1 MSAEAKISS
10 HEGLPPK
17 GMIAVYGLVLLFL
30 ANVFNYADRALLGIV
45 ADSVMTDL
53 SLTDT
58 QYSLISGLAFSIFNL
73 AAGIAIARWVD
84 RGDRKL
90 ILVLGILM
98 WTGATAAT
106 GYVTDFNT
114 LAVTRVLVG
123 VGEAT
128 VFPVAMSLLADYFPG
143 PKLQRSVAIFQSSAG
158 VGIVA
163 GSILAGILA
172 ATLGW
177 RMMFVAMGLAGLVLV
192 ALIAFTMP
200 STKRAI
206 TPRKDGDL
214 APLKIDGLLVSMR
227 KIISV
232 PGLILLTLG
241 YSFSHIILAT
251 LPTWAPTL
259 LQRSYGVPEKLV
271 GALVGPPAVAG
282 GVLGAILSGILATR
296 LVERSGNRFA
306 GLTVPIIALPL
317 AVPAFALFLFAPSIP
332 VLIASI
338 LVLNFM
344 IASTH
349 GPCIALAVSLV
360 APSHRGLTSTLVLTV
375 MALIAGTIAPLVVGM
390 VSDGLVPTY
399 GKESLR
405 YALLT
410 LILAPL
416 IGALL
421 IWLARRRIAAGSP
434 PKSGQPDATEA
445 ASPVGV

>member
-1 MSAEAKISS
+1 MNTSEPDKAPLGGTMA
-10 HEGLPPK
+10 
-17 GMIAVYGLVLLFL
+17 AYGLALLFI
-30 ANVFNYADRALLGIV
+30 ANIFNYADRALLGIV

-53 SLTDT
+53 SLSDT

-73 AAGIAIARWVD
+73 VAGIAIARWVD
-84 RGDRKL
+84 RGDRRM
-90 ILVLGILM
+90 ILVLGVLM

-106 GYVTDFNT
+106 GFVTDFNT
-114 LAVTRVLVG
+114 LALTRVLVG

-143 PKLQRSVAIFQSSAG
+143 PKLQRSVGIFQSSTG

-163 GSILAGILA
+163 GSILAGVLSA
-172 ATLGW
+172 SLGW
-177 RMMFVAMGLAGLVLV
+177 RTMFIVMGLAGLVLV
-192 ALIAFTMP
+192 ALIALTMP
-200 STKRAI
+200 STKRVVA
-206 TPRKDGDL
+206 PLKLGDI
-214 APLKIDGLLVSMR
+214 ATPLKIDGLLLSVR
-227 KIISV
+227 KIASV

-251 LPTWAPTL
+251 LPTWAPTF
-259 LQRSYGVPEKLV
+259 LQRSYGVSEGLV

-296 LVERSGNRFA
+296 IVERTGNRFA
-306 GLTVPIIALPL
+306 GLTVPILALPL

-332 VLIASI
+332 LLVVGI

-360 APSHRGLTSTLVLTV
+360 SPSHRGLTSTLVLTV
-375 MALIAGTIAPLVVGM
+375 MALIAGTIVPLIVGV
-390 VSDGLVPTY
+390 VSDALVPAY
-399 GKESLR
+399 GEDSLR
-405 YALLT
+405 YALLP

-416 IGALL
+416 VGSLL
-421 IWLARRRIAAGSP
+421 IWLARRRIKP
-434 PKSGQPDATEA
+434 EI
-445 ASPVGV
+445 